1 MKHIYLLFIHLPFSR
16 LPLCIIGT
24 EHPHTVATR
33 SAIGS
38 TLAAQVLYQH
48 KLVEVESGRSDQ
60 KSQQYVALNPQGV
73 TQQQWRAADEHL
85 RESLLT
91 AIENPRGNQIQN
103 QNQKNSKSKKNGKKQ
118 KKDNN
123 MSRHSDGNNSS
134 TKKID
139 ITTLSAASAAQNLAV
154 FLKSLAMTFD
164 EDSSQRKQH
173 LYEAKSFYDNVLKV
187 RSELLPYDHPDLYA
201 TKYSLAEL
209 LEVLASSTRGS
220 DDDENNNS
228 NKDEKERHQEAADAL
243 RQEII
248 DTYDPP
254 DLEEGGGEDTID
266 VQQVTTGVIVEKT
279 VTSKKSY

>member
-1 MKHIYLLFIHLPFSR
+1 
-16 LPLCIIGT
+16 
-24 EHPHTVATR
+24 
-33 SAIGS
+33 
-38 TLAAQVLYQH
+38 
-48 KLVEVESGRSDQ
+48 
-60 KSQQYVALNPQGV
+60 VALNPQGV

-91 AIENPRGNQIQN
+91 AIENPRGKQIQN
-103 QNQKNSKSKKNGKKQ
+103 QKNKKAKKNGKKQ

-123 MSRHSDGNNSS
+123 MFRHSNGNNSS
-134 TKKID
+134 IKKID

-154 FLKSLAMTFD
+154 FLKSFAMTFD

-173 LYEAKSFYDNVLKV
+173 LYEAKNFYDNVLMV
-187 RSELLPYDHPDLYA
+187 RSQLLPYDHPDLYA

-220 DDDENNNS
+220 DDDENNNN
-228 NKDEKERHQEAADAL
+228 NKDKDKKDRHQEAANTL

-254 DLEEGGGEDTID
+254 DLENEGGRKDAID
-266 VQQVTTGVIVEKT
+266 IQQVATGVIVEKT
-279 VTSKKSY
+279 VTSKKSS